1 MLLGTIH
8 TLSGSPGQLMYSCH
22 QMRQFL
28 ILQMAIDQER
38 PGFHICDR
46 WKYKLWKSENIQK
59 VGLKGVCFKVTHL
72 IIEVLQGCRIASAYN
87 VLGSAVR
94 VIMLLC
100 LHTHT
105 HARARARQCAVHRMY
120 SIYRMILNYIL

>member
-1 MLLGTIH
+1 
-8 TLSGSPGQLMYSCH
+8 
-22 QMRQFL
+22 
-28 ILQMAIDQER
+28 MAIDQVR

-72 IIEVLQGCRIASAYN
+72 MIEVLQGCHIASAYN
-87 VLGSAVR
+87 GLGSAVR
-94 VIMLLC
+94 RLIMLVC

-105 HARARARQCAVHRMY
+105 HTHTCMPVCSARSV
-120 SIYRMILNYIL
+120 